1 MAKNQIILVG
11 GQILPLYLGLIESKP
26 EKAFLVYT
34 EETRSVKD
42 ILVKNVS
49 LVKLAAIEVKP
60 YDFASI
66 ISTVDSIIDQDPA
79 AEWELNL
86 TAGTKIMALAAHTV
100 FQAKGFRSFYINQD
114 EKLYDIREQKEHVL
128 LEKVSIDDFL
138 KLSGHSSY
146 QAQSLSDFSEE
157 DKNFAIAIERL
168 SNSDSEYAKL
178 CNEYRKLKNIPS
190 TTKLNTPKGSYVKW
204 DRKNS
209 IFELAIVGKT
219 SLQSKSKN
227 AIYIALNAGW
237 FEIKV
242 ALIVSKWARAFET
255 KMNVELNYKVNSE
268 VKNEVDVL
276 VNTGHQLLFLECKS
290 GLVQAADVNKMKAV
304 RNTYGGLAA
313 KSILICR
320 NYPPQRT
327 IEKCA
332 DLGIQV
338 FAFNSSS
345 GKTQGSSQLI
355 DTLNKALGT
364 TQTS

>member
-26 EKAFLVYT
+26 EKAFLIFT
-34 EETRSVKD
+34 DETRLVKD
-42 ILVKNVS
+42 ILLKNVS
-49 LVKLAAIEVKP
+49 LRKLTAIEVKP

-66 ISTVDSIIDQDPA
+66 ISTIDSIVNQDPV

-100 FQAKGFRSFYINQD
+100 FQAKGFRSFYINQND
-114 EKLYDIREQKEHVL
+114 KLYDIREQKEHL
-128 LEKVSIDDFL
+128 LNENVSIDDFL
-138 KLSGHSSY
+138 KLSGHTSY
-146 QAQSLSDFSEE
+146 QAQSLADFSEE
-157 DKNFAIAIERL
+157 DKNFATVIERL

-178 CNEYRKLKNIPS
+178 CNEYRKLKNITS
-190 TTKLNTPKGSYVKW
+190 SAKLNTPKGSYVKW

-219 SLQSKSKN
+219 ALQSKSKN

-242 ALIVSKWARAFET
+242 ALIVSKWAQAFET

-268 VKNEVDVL
+268 VKNEVDIL

-332 DLGIQV
+332 DLGIDV
-338 FAFNSSS
+338 FAFNLPN
-345 GKTQGSSQLI
+345 GKTQGNAQLI
-355 DTLNKALGT
+355 DTLSKSHLKG
-364 TQTS
+364 QTS